1 MLGDLVVRISK
12 LGRVLRDE
20 SGASA
25 VEYGLIVSLIVIGIV
40 AALISLGNEV
50 NEDFSTIADQYS
62 EANG

>member
-50 NEDFSTIADQYS
+50 NEDFSEIADQYS